1 MTNFIQKT
9 HLDIGFSA
17 FNCLLD
23 SQCSLLTSQILGS
36 CIKLKWSNRAY
47 AVYWLRWTLLYPWG
61 NMDNILDKRDSKG
74 KVGGGRKEQK
84 VWVLWK
90 EEKRRE
96 MWRRMTSGAQMM
108 SPVSALVKRRDQ
120 GARGRGALG
129 AKQDLGKERDKRWRT
144 ERKLEN
150 IEKYLAPFTSTSY
163 TCKSRPHNHCDI
175 LSEKMPSVSVKDVS
189 QQEFTVALA
198 AFLKK

>member
-1 MTNFIQKT
+1 MIITLGQLGETFQMRLLILELILLIKVKKTYLYGMTNFIQKT

-36 CIKLKWSNRAY
+36 CSKLKWSNRAY
-47 AVYWLRWTLLYPWG
+47 AVYWLRGTLLYPWG

-84 VWVLWK
+84 VWVPWK

-96 MWRRMTSGAQMM
+96 M
-108 SPVSALVKRRDQ
+108 
-120 GARGRGALG
+120 
-129 AKQDLGKERDKRWRT
+129 
-144 ERKLEN
+144 
-150 IEKYLAPFTSTSY
+150 
-163 TCKSRPHNHCDI
+163 
-175 LSEKMPSVSVKDVS
+175 
-189 QQEFTVALA
+189 
-198 AFLKK
+198 

>member
-36 CIKLKWSNRAY
+36 CSKLKWSNRAY
-47 AVYWLRWTLLYPWG
+47 AVYWLRGTLLYPWG

-84 VWVLWK
+84 VWVPWK
-90 EEKRRE
+90 EEKCEEEWQAEHRWCLQFLPWSKDETR
-96 MWRRMTSGAQMM
+96 G
-108 SPVSALVKRRDQ
+108 Q
-120 GARGRGALG
+120 GEEGRWEQS
-129 AKQDLGKERDKRWRT
+129 KTW
-144 ERKLEN
+144 ERKETKDEEQKESLKILRN
-150 IEKYLAPFTSTSY
+150 ISPFLHQHLTLATLALIITVIFFQRRCRRSPLRMSA
-163 TCKSRPHNHCDI
+163 SRNSPWP
-175 LSEKMPSVSVKDVS
+175 LQPSSRSK
-189 QQEFTVALA
+189 
-198 AFLKK
+198 